1 MDATEKIKQLLKQ
14 RGWSAYRLA
23 KESDLSDSTIAN
35 IIKRNAVPSVTT
47 LESICKGFGITM
59 SQFFADGELI
69 EVNDKTRDLL
79 DCWSALSEEQR
90 DAALILLK
98 KMNQIFRLYGYKY
111 SQEDF
116 FGSILAFRCQ

>member
-1 MDATEKIKQLLKQ
+1 MDTHEKLRALLAA
-14 RGWSAYRLA
+14 RGWTEYRLA
-23 KESDLSDSTIAN
+23 KESNLSESTILN
-35 IIKRNAVPSVTT
+35 IFRRNATPSIPT
-47 LESICKGFGITM
+47 LEAICSGLGITM

-98 KMNQIFRLYGYKY
+98 KMNQK
-111 SQEDF
+111 
-116 FGSILAFRCQ
+116 

>member
-35 IIKRNAVPSVTT
+35 
-47 LESICKGFGITM
+47 CKGFGITM

-98 KMNQIFRLYGYKY
+98 KMNQK
-111 SQEDF
+111 
-116 FGSILAFRCQ
+116 

>member
-79 DCWSALSEEQR
+79 DCWSASAVNELLYFFSCSF
-90 DAALILLK
+90 ILLCKFCDSEIFVTDMYICSLHK
-98 KMNQIFRLYGYKY
+98 KD
-111 SQEDF
+111 E
-116 FGSILAFRCQ
+116 

>member
-59 SQFFADGELI
+59 SQL

-98 KMNQIFRLYGYKY
+98 KMNQK
-111 SQEDF
+111 
-116 FGSILAFRCQ
+116 

>member
-79 DCWSALSEEQR
+79 DCWSASEIIFTVMYLSHHGNFSS
-90 DAALILLK
+90 LWI
-98 KMNQIFRLYGYKY
+98 
-111 SQEDF
+111 
-116 FGSILAFRCQ
+116 